1 MKRLFSLI
9 SFICLFQGVIWGVS
23 DSVMYTKDL
32 KLNDGLYVSFNDL
45 RSNNPILKS
54 NIITNYNKSALDF
67 FKQELSKTEI
77 HYMDSTKTERTLKT
91 SKFWGYCSNNNIY
104 INYGREFSKIMV
116 VGSICHFTASMEV
129 QLGGSGYYQNA
140 PVTMNSSY
148 EYEQFV
154 FSIYSGKILAFTV
167 PNMQVLFKSD
177 DQLFLEYMALK
188 KKKKRELMFFY
199 LRKFNEKH
207 PAYFPV

>member
-9 SFICLFQGVIWGVS
+9 SFICLFQGVVWGIS

-32 KLNDGLYVSFNDL
+32 QLKDGLYVSFTDL

-54 NIITNYNKSALDF
+54 NIITNYNKTALDF

-77 HYMDSTKTERTLKT
+77 KYLDSSKTERTIKT
-91 SKFWGYCSNNNIY
+91 SKLWGYCSENNIY
-104 INYGREFSKIMV
+104 INYGREFSKVMV
-116 VGSICHFTASMEV
+116 VGSICHFTAIMEV
-129 QLGGSGYYQNA
+129 RLGGTGYYQNA
-140 PVTMNSSY
+140 PATINSGY

-154 FSIYSGKILAFTV
+154 FDFNSGQILAFEV
-167 PNMQVLFKSD
+167 ANMEALLKPDDVLYN
-177 DQLFLEYMALK
+177 EYMLLK

-199 LRKFNEKH
+199 LRKYNEKH
-207 PAYFPV
+207 PIYFR